1 MAAAVFGFVGVLV
14 GAVIAG
20 GVSLRIAK
28 QTREAAERAWVRDN
42 RREIYDRFL
51 TCSQTL
57 LNACEDADKSK
68 TKEAQASIKTAR
80 LVAWHG
86 VCPRPACPV
95 VAPDGS
101 RFGRSKEL
109 GIPLSSPASP
119 HGVSPKSAR

>member
-68 TKEAQASIKTAR
+68 TKEARNWIGSALLFFFPLAR
-80 LVAWHG
+80 GSVG
-86 VCPRPACPV
+86 VYLRVRLGRGVVRRCPMRPAFVMMRPGCV
-95 VAPDGS
+95 LRTRG
-101 RFGRSKEL
+101 
-109 GIPLSSPASP
+109 
-119 HGVSPKSAR
+119 